1 MVQLPVV
8 MEAREDIIL
17 FWGFVRDPV
26 AATRNW
32 ISRPEMREGWGLM
45 SASVTQ

>member
-8 MEAREDIIL
+8 MEASEDIIL

-26 AATRNW
+26 AATKNW
-32 ISRPEMREGWGLM
+32 ISRPEEREVCNLN
-45 SASVTQ
+45 SASVTL